1 MTPVTQEHPYQDPLG
16 ALRDAVGAGLCKPT
30 VAGIRIFLGCD
41 RDAARTEGLDMKK
54 GTAMARQ
61 ALTQKQELF
70 CLAYI
75 ETGNASE
82 SYRRAYCTAKMKNK
96 TIWERASVLLSGSK
110 VSARVAELRQAAS
123 DKAVVS
129 EARVIEELARIGLFD
144 PGELFAEDGSLLP
157 VKKMS
162 PEVRAAIAS
171 IEVEEIDADGKV
183 IGRVKKIKLWDK
195 NSAADKL
202 LRHLGSYE
210 KDNRQRK
217 GVLADLPRETLRLI
231 VERLRGLPDAP

>member
-1 MTPVTQEHPYQDPLG
+1 
-16 ALRDAVGAGLCKPT
+16 
-30 VAGIRIFLGCD
+30 
-41 RDAARTEGLDMKK
+41 
-54 GTAMARQ
+54 MARQ

-82 SYRRAYCTAKMKNK
+82 AYRRAYSAGRMKAD
-96 TIWERASVLLSGSK
+96 TIHSRSSELMADGLVTVRIG
-110 VSARVAELRQAAS
+110 ELRQAVAG
-123 DKAVVS
+123 KVVAT

-157 VKKMS
+157 IKMM
-162 PEVRAAIAS
+162 PPAVRAAIAS

-202 LRHLGSYE
+202 LRHLGAYE

-217 GVLADLPRETLRLI
+217 GALADLPREVLQAI
-231 VERLRGLPDAP
+231 IDRLRVLRND

>member
-1 MTPVTQEHPYQDPLG
+1 
-16 ALRDAVGAGLCKPT
+16 
-30 VAGIRIFLGCD
+30 
-41 RDAARTEGLDMKK
+41 
-54 GTAMARQ
+54 MARQ
-61 ALTQKQELF
+61 GLTQKQETF

-82 SYRRAYCTAKMKNK
+82 AYRRAYNTAKMKPE
-96 TIWERASVLLSGSK
+96 TINEAASRLIADYK
-110 VSARVAELRQAAS
+110 VNARIAELRQAVAGQ
-123 DKAVVS
+123 VVAT

-144 PGELFAEDGSLLP
+144 PGQLFAEDGSLLP
-157 VKKMS
+157 IRMM
-162 PEVRAAIAS
+162 PAEVRAAIAS

-202 LRHLGSYE
+202 LRHLGAYE

-217 GVLADLPRETLRLI
+217 GALADLPREVLRAI
-231 VERLRGLPDAP
+231 VDRLRVLNAAR

>member
-1 MTPVTQEHPYQDPLG
+1 
-16 ALRDAVGAGLCKPT
+16 
-30 VAGIRIFLGCD
+30 
-41 RDAARTEGLDMKK
+41 MKK

-82 SYRRAYCTAKMKNK
+82 AYRKAYNAGRMKTE
-96 TIWERASVLLSGSK
+96 TIHARASELMADGLVTVRIG
-110 VSARVAELRQAAS
+110 ELRQAVAA
-123 DKAVVS
+123 KVVAT

-144 PGELFAEDGSLLP
+144 PGQLFAEDGSLLP
-157 VKKMS
+157 IRMM
-162 PEVRAAIAS
+162 PAEVRAAIAS
-171 IEVEEIDADGKV
+171 IEVEEIDAGGKV

-202 LRHLGSYE
+202 LRHLGAYE

-217 GVLADLPRETLRLI
+217 GVLADLPREVLRAI
-231 VERLRGLPDAP
+231 IDRLRVLNGER

>member
-1 MTPVTQEHPYQDPLG
+1 MSKGQMT
-16 ALRDAVGAGLCKPT
+16 
-30 VAGIRIFLGCD
+30 I
-41 RDAARTEGLDMKK
+41 
-54 GTAMARQ
+54 
-61 ALTQKQELF
+61 KQEAF

-82 SYRRAYCTAKMKNK
+82 AYRRAYCAAKMKDK
-96 TIWERASVLLSGSK
+96 TIWERASNLMANSK

-123 DKAVVS
+123 DMAVVS

-144 PGELFAEDGSLLP
+144 PGELFAEDGSLLS
-157 VKKMS
+157 VKKMP

-171 IEVEEIDADGKV
+171 IEVEEIDVDGKV
-183 IGRVKKIKLWDK
+183 IGRVKKVKLWDK

-202 LRHLGSYE
+202 LRHLGAYE
-210 KDNRQRK
+210 KDNRQRL

-231 VERLRGLPDAP
+231 VDRLRGLPDAP

>member
-1 MTPVTQEHPYQDPLG
+1 
-16 ALRDAVGAGLCKPT
+16 
-30 VAGIRIFLGCD
+30 
-41 RDAARTEGLDMKK
+41 MKRK
-54 GTAMARQ
+54 E
-61 ALTQKQELF
+61 LTQKQEAF

-82 SYRRAYCTAKMKNK
+82 AYRRAYDASRVKPETINK
-96 TIWERASVLLSGSK
+96 RASESLADGAVTG
-110 VSARVAELRQAAS
+110 RIGELRQAAS
-123 DKAVVS
+123 NMAVVS

-157 VKKMS
+157 IKNMP

-183 IGRVKKIKLWDK
+183 IGRVKKVKLWDK

-202 LRHLGSYE
+202 LRHLGAYE
-210 KDNRQRK
+210 RDNRQRL
-217 GVLADLPRETLRLI
+217 GVLSDLPRGVLQGI
-231 VERLRGLPDAP
+231 VDRLRVLSDAR

>member
-1 MTPVTQEHPYQDPLG
+1 
-16 ALRDAVGAGLCKPT
+16 
-30 VAGIRIFLGCD
+30 
-41 RDAARTEGLDMKK
+41 
-54 GTAMARQ
+54 MARQ
-61 ALTQKQELF
+61 ELTQKQETF

-82 SYRRAYCTAKMKNK
+82 AYRKAYNAGRMKAE
-96 TIWERASVLLSGSK
+96 TIHARASELMADG
-110 VSARVAELRQAAS
+110 RVTVRIGELRQAVAS
-123 DKAVVS
+123 KVVAT

-157 VKKMS
+157 IKNML

-171 IEVEEIDADGKV
+171 IEIEEIDADGRV
-183 IGRVKKIKLWDK
+183 IGRVKKVKLWDK

-202 LRHLGSYE
+202 LRHLGAYE
-210 KDNRQRK
+210 KDNRQRM

-231 VERLRGLPDAP
+231 VERLRGLPDAA

>member
-1 MTPVTQEHPYQDPLG
+1 
-16 ALRDAVGAGLCKPT
+16 
-30 VAGIRIFLGCD
+30 
-41 RDAARTEGLDMKK
+41 
-54 GTAMARQ
+54 MARQ
-61 ALTQKQELF
+61 ELTQKQELF

-82 SYRRAYCTAKMKNK
+82 AYRQAYNTAKMKPE
-96 TIWERASVLLSGSK
+96 TINEAASRLIADRK
-110 VSARVAELRQAAS
+110 VTTRIGELRQAV
-123 DKAVVS
+123 AVKVVAT

-157 VKKMS
+157 IKNMP

-183 IGRVKKIKLWDK
+183 IGRVKKVKLWDK

-202 LRHLGSYE
+202 LRHLGAYE
-210 KDNRQRK
+210 RDNRQRL
-217 GVLADLPRETLRLI
+217 GVLSDLPRGVLQGI
-231 VERLRGLPDAP
+231 VDRLRVLSDAR

>member
-1 MTPVTQEHPYQDPLG
+1 M
-16 ALRDAVGAGLCKPT
+16 KPK
-30 VAGIRIFLGCD
+30 
-41 RDAARTEGLDMKK
+41 E
-54 GTAMARQ
+54 
-61 ALTQKQELF
+61 LTQKQEAF

-82 SYRRAYCTAKMKNK
+82 AYRRAYRAAKMKPETINK
-96 TIWERASVLLSGSK
+96 RASELLADGA
-110 VSARVAELRQAAS
+110 VTGRIGELRQAAS

-157 VKKMS
+157 IKNMP

-171 IEVEEIDADGKV
+171 IEIEEIDADGKV
-183 IGRVKKIKLWDK
+183 IGRVKKVKLWDK

-210 KDNRQRK
+210 KDNRQRL
-217 GVLADLPRETLRLI
+217 GALADLSRETLRGLI
-231 VERLRGLPDAP
+231 ERLEAMRGGT